1 MSPIINIGP
10 YFFGNFLWTYYFPAD
25 SLWTYYIFRDLSM
38 KTLDLSWINFEFT
51 TIFANKLWIHSVLH
65 EKNFGFTISFRQSTF
80 TTFNSIPFFANSLW
94 ILQLVCEFTS
104 NLLCSSRI
112 HHECLSRI
120 ESLPVH
126 SFSTHYLFREF
137 TFNSLSLSRNQQWFT
152 ISLAKSLM
160 TD

>member
-10 YFFGNFLWTYYFPAD
+10 CFFGNFLWTYYFPAD

-80 TTFNSIPFFANSLW
+80 NSIPFFANSLW
-94 ILQLVCEFTS
+94 IPQFVCEFTQ
-104 NLLCSSRI
+104 I
-112 HHECLSRI
+112 
-120 ESLPVH
+120 
-126 SFSTHYLFREF
+126 YYMFREF
-137 TFNSLSLSRNQQWFT
+137 TMNNYRELTIYLCIHFQLTIYFANSLSIHCLYHETNNDSLSFWRNH
-152 ISLAKSLM
+152 
-160 TD
+160 